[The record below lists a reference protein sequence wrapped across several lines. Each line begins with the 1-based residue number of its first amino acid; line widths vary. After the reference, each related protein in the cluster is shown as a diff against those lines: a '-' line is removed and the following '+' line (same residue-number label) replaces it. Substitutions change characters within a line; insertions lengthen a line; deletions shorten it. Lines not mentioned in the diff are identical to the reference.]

1 MSIELRGERQ
11 RCLFSTLAWR
21 KLLELAQQY
30 GWQPEGGGLI
40 DPQAADGGWVPGGQ
54 QVAADVAAELAESL
68 SVALFD
74 IPAYEVTLIKRR
86 PLAGSASLAALA
98 SASGAQM
105 WSPDPESEPIE
116 FFSGRLRQQI
126 AAVIALARAGSF
138 WIVCQVRSTPK
149 VALLG

>member
-11 RCLFSTLAWR
+11 RCLFSILAWR

-30 GWQPEGGGLI
+30 GWRPEGGGLV
-40 DPQAADGGWVPGGQ
+40 DPQAADGDWSPGGQ
-54 QVAADVAAELAESL
+54 LVAADIAAELAESL
-68 SVALFD
+68 SIALFD

-86 PLAGSASLAALA
+86 PLVGAARLSVPA

-105 WSPDPESEPIE
+105 WSPDPDSEPVE

-126 AAVIALARAGSF
+126 AAVIALARAGDF
-138 WIVCQVRSTPK
+138 RIIYCARSTPK